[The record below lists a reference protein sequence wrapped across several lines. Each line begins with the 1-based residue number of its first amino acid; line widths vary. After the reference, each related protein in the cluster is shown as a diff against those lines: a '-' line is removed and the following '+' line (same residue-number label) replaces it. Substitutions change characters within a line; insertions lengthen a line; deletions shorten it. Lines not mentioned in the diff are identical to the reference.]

1 MVSEKAILHIA
12 LRYMPFCGPASIGLA
27 WINPFAQASARRSLG
42 RKLLA
47 ATISSHANIR
57 LFLVAHETFQI
68 AQPGAVLANLQ

>member
-12 LRYMPFCGPASIGLA
+12 LRFMPFCEPASIGLA
-27 WINPFAQASARRSLG
+27 WINPFAQASARRSPG
-42 RKLLA
+42 RKPLA
-47 ATISSHANIR
+47 TAVASHANIR